1 MIDTSS
7 KLKSPKLAR
16 RTTAAPKG
24 AFRKT
29 TGKRPTTKKTLVL
42 AYDLGGTKVAVGV
55 VDSSGK
61 ILAFHREAAF
71 IKQGKKATLDQ
82 LIRLGKEMIKKF
94 PAIASVGIASAGPL
108 DPITGELLDPTNFSG
123 PDGHWGRVPLAD
135 ILAKGLKKKVILEN
149 DAAAAILAEVWKG
162 LAKGTKNAMILT
174 LGTGVGTAVVANGEL
189 VRGGRYQHTEA
200 SHMIIQAGD
209 ESAPC
214 GCGQFGCVEA
224 YLSGR
229 SFADRAR
236 VVLKNEI
243 IDAPQIAARARQG
256 DAAALK
262 LFEEYANYLA
272 IALHNYVVIFYP
284 EIVVFTGS
292 FAAAHDLFLEKTA
305 KKLGKLLARRNK
317 VMNLQPKLV
326 ISKLE
331 NQAGLLG
338 GAYVALRAAEKI

>member
-1 MIDTSS
+1 MNSPMPKPKSKPKKSS
-7 KLKSPKLAR
+7 R
-16 RTTAAPKG
+16 RKP
-24 AFRKT
+24 
-29 TGKRPTTKKTLVL
+29 LVL

-82 LIRLGKEMIKKF
+82 LIRLGKDMIKQF
-94 PAIASVGIASAGPL
+94 PAIISVGIASAGPL
-108 DPITGELLDPTNFSG
+108 DPIKGDLLDPTNFSG
-123 PDGHWGRVPLAD
+123 PEGNWGRVPLAA

-174 LGTGVGTAVVANGEL
+174 LGTGLGTAVVANGEL
-189 VRGGRYQHTEA
+189 VRGGRFQHTEGG
-200 SHMIIQAGD
+200 HMIIRSGD
-209 ESAPC
+209 KSAPC
-214 GCGQFGCVEA
+214 GCGQLGCAEA

-229 SFADRAR
+229 SFAHRAR
-236 VVLKNEI
+236 VELGNEI
-243 IDAPQIAARARQG
+243 IDAPQIAARAREG
-256 DAAALK
+256 DPASLK
-262 LFEEYANYLA
+262 LFDDYSDHLA

-292 FAAAHDLFLEKTA
+292 FAAAHDLFLEKTS

-338 GAYVALRAAEKI
+338 GAYVALRAAGKI

>member
-1 MIDTSS
+1 MTKKKSKSS
-7 KLKSPKLAR
+7 KPPR
-16 RTTAAPKG
+16 RVPASKA
-24 AFRKT
+24 
-29 TGKRPTTKKTLVL
+29 LVL

-82 LIRLGKEMIKKF
+82 LIRLGKEMIKHH
-94 PAIASVGIASAGPL
+94 PGIASVGIASAGPL
-108 DPITGELLDPTNFSG
+108 DPISGELLDPTNFSG
-123 PDGHWGRVPLAD
+123 PDGNWGRVPLTK
-135 ILAKGLKKKVILEN
+135 ILAKGLKKKVVLEN

-162 LAKGTKNAMILT
+162 HAKGAKNAMILT
-174 LGTGVGTAVVANGEL
+174 LGTGLGTAIVANGEL
-189 VRGGRYQHTEA
+189 VRGGRHQHTEA
-200 SHMIIQAGD
+200 GHMIIHEGD

-214 GCGQFGCVEA
+214 GCGQFGCAEA

-229 SFADRAR
+229 SFAHRAR
-236 VVLKNEI
+236 EALGNSA
-243 IDAPQIAARARQG
+243 IDAPQIAARAREG

-262 LFEEYANYLA
+262 VFEEYTDHLA

-317 VMNLQPKLV
+317 VMNLQPKLA

-338 GAYVALRAAEKI
+338 GAYVALKAAGKI

>member
-1 MIDTSS
+1 MD
-7 KLKSPKLAR
+7 KKKPK
-16 RTTAAPKG
+16 
-24 AFRKT
+24 
-29 TGKRPTTKKTLVL
+29 TKKSSPRKPLVL

-82 LIRLGKEMIKKF
+82 LVRLGKEMIRRY
-94 PAIASVGIASAGPL
+94 PSVLSVGVASAGPL
-108 DPITGELLDPTNFSG
+108 DPVAGDLLDPTNFSG
-123 PDGHWGRVPLAD
+123 PDGHWGRVPLAK
-135 ILAKGLKKKVILEN
+135 ILAKGLRKKVVLEN

-162 LAKGTKNAMILT
+162 LAKGKRNAMVLT
-174 LGTGVGTAVVANGEL
+174 LGTGLGTAAIANGEL
-189 VRGGRYQHTEA
+189 VRGGRNQHTEGG
-200 SHMIIQAGD
+200 HLVIRAGD
-209 ESAPC
+209 ASAPC
-214 GCGQFGCVEA
+214 GCGQLGCAEA

-229 SFADRAR
+229 SFAHRAR
-236 VVLKNEI
+236 AKLENGV
-243 IDAPQIAARARQG
+243 IDAPQIAARAREG

-262 LFEEYANYLA
+262 LFEEYAENLA

-305 KKLGKLLARRNK
+305 KKLGKLLARRNT

-326 ISKLE
+326 VSKLE

-338 GAYVALRAAEKI
+338 GAYVALRAERKI